1 MTTPPTEPATPG
13 QDGTAGPGRRMKSK
27 RAGTKRRTRT
37 IAAVVAGGVV
47 SAAAIS
53 LVIAG
58 LPMLEA
64 SPTNSPSSLA
74 STQIQSTKAAPSA
87 SPTKSFPAFD
97 RPEYLQPAVAASATQ
112 TVVPTNITISADKTG
127 KVMPEGL
134 AGLSMDTDHLV
145 DMHMDAGQSNFAEIL
160 KMSGDPVIRFG
171 AQAVDRRFFWTSTDE
186 PIPNWKVVPAYS
198 NDKRKVVKITPA
210 TLETLKELLDQGN
223 ARVLMAV
230 DMGHYDPAR
239 AADFAKWAH
248 KILGDRMVGISLG
261 NEPNGYNRV
270 EYAYLALRPADYTFA
285 DWAKEARAYSEAIA
299 KAAPGVKV
307 VGPQAY
313 SEVWWKGFAG
323 LDLPNA
329 GALTYHNYPLS
340 SCSAPA
346 GSEFARTIA
355 NALSRQLSD
364 YSANYAASA
373 VKAAAGHDIPVWN
386 SETNVSTCFG
396 GNEILKTH
404 ASAMWTI
411 NYALRS
417 ALEGV
422 TQLNFHGG
430 LEACKG
436 GAPGS
441 PLCDS
446 GPFNHPNGTLTMRP
460 QYYGI
465 MMVNKLGSGDF
476 LQSQVSG
483 DENVYAYPVRHE
495 DGTMGVM
502 VVNQNDPA
510 KQAPVKITLRLP
522 RQAATGTMTQLSGP
536 TLTAQDQTRIDGE
549 ESSGRP
555 LAEQARVPGFK
566 AGEQSMTI
574 ELNSGTTSIL
584 NFTF

>member
-1 MTTPPTEPATPG
+1 MTPSRTTPNRPDKPKGQGQARRMKRAPGGAWARKRLAAAGVAGAVVATAAVSLVVAGMPLLHNVLGSSTAEKTTQAPIVITTPATP
-13 QDGTAGPGRRMKSK
+13 S
-27 RAGTKRRTRT
+27 
-37 IAAVVAGGVV
+37 VF
-47 SAAAIS
+47 
-53 LVIAG
+53 
-58 LPMLEA
+58 
-64 SPTNSPSSLA
+64 PT
-74 STQIQSTKAAPSA
+74 
-87 SPTKSFPAFD
+87 FE
-97 RPEYLQPAVAASATQ
+97 RPEYVQPAVPASATAAVEA
-112 TVVPTNITISADKTG
+112 TTIKVGSDKTG
-127 KVMPEGL
+127 KIMPEGL

-145 DMHMDAGQSNFAEIL
+145 DMHIDPAQSNFAQIL

-171 AQAVDRRFFWTSTDE
+171 AQAVDRRFFWTSTNE
-186 PIPNWKVVPAYS
+186 PIPNWKVVPAYT
-198 NDKRKVVKITPA
+198 NDKRQVIKITPA
-210 TLETLKELLDQGN
+210 TLENLKHLLDQGN

-270 EYAYLALRPADYTFA
+270 QYAYLALRPADYTFA
-285 DWAKEARAYSEAIA
+285 DWANEARAYSAAIA

-340 SCSAPA
+340 TCDAPA
-346 GSEFARTIA
+346 NSPQARTIK
-355 NALSRQLSD
+355 NALSRTLSD

-373 VKAAAGHDIPVWN
+373 VKAAAGHHIPVWN
-386 SETNVSTCFG
+386 SETNISTCFG
-396 GNEILKTH
+396 GNEVLKTQ

-411 NYALRS
+411 NYAMRS
-417 ALEGV
+417 AMEGV

-441 PLCDS
+441 PLCDNGPYGKPS
-446 GPFNHPNGTLTMRP
+446 GELTMRP

-465 MMVNKLGSGDF
+465 MMVNKLGAGNFLKSEVDGD
-476 LQSQVSG
+476 Q
-483 DENVYAYPVRHE
+483 NIYAYPVQHK
-495 DGTMGVM
+495 DGTVGVM

-510 KQAPVKITLRLP
+510 KQAPVKITLMLP

-549 ESSGRP
+549 KSSGKP
-555 LAEQARVPGFK
+555 LAKQARIPGFK
-566 AGEQSMTI
+566 AGEQSMTL

>member
-1 MTTPPTEPATPG
+1 MKRTPEGLPARKRLVAAAVAGAVVATAAVSLVVAGMPMLNNFIGSSTAGKTTEAPIVISTPATPSVFPTFKKADYV
-13 QDGTAGPGRRMKSK
+13 QPDVPATATEAVK
-27 RAGTKRRTRT
+27 ATT
-37 IAAVVAGGVV
+37 IKVG
-47 SAAAIS
+47 SD
-53 LVIAG
+53 
-58 LPMLEA
+58 
-64 SPTNSPSSLA
+64 T
-74 STQIQSTKAAPSA
+74 
-87 SPTKSFPAFD
+87 
-97 RPEYLQPAVAASATQ
+97 
-112 TVVPTNITISADKTG
+112 TG

-145 DMHMDAGQSNFAEIL
+145 DMHMDPALSNFAEIL

-186 PIPNWKVVPAYS
+186 PIPNWEVVPAYS
-198 NDKRKVVKITPA
+198 NDKRKVIKITPD
-210 TLETLKELLDQGN
+210 TLKNLKNLLDQGN

-248 KILGDRMVGISLG
+248 KILGNRMVGISLG

-270 EYAYLALRPADYTFA
+270 AYKYLALRPADYTFD
-285 DWAKEARAYSEAIA
+285 DWATEVRAYSAAIA
-299 KAAPGVKV
+299 KTAPGVKV

-313 SEVWWKGFAG
+313 SEVWWKGYAG
-323 LDLPNA
+323 LDLPNE
-329 GALTYHNYPLS
+329 GALTFHNYPLS
-340 SCSAPA
+340 TCDAPA
-346 GSEFARTIA
+346 NSDQARTIT

-386 SETNVSTCFG
+386 SETNISTCFG
-396 GNEILKTH
+396 SNEILKTH

-411 NYALRS
+411 NFAMRS
-417 ALEGV
+417 ATEGV

-446 GPFNHPNGTLTMRP
+446 GPYNKPNGTLTMRP

-476 LQSQVSG
+476 LRSEVAG
-483 DENVYAYPVRHE
+483 NENIYAYPVKHK

-510 KQAPVKITLRLP
+510 KQAPAKITLTLP
-522 RQAATGTMTQLSGP
+522 RQAATGTMTQLAGP
-536 TLTAQDQTRIDGE
+536 ELNAQDQTRIDGQ
-549 ESSGRP
+549 ESSGVA
-555 LAEQARVPGFK
+555 LAKQAKIPGFK
-566 AGEQSMTI
+566 AGEQTLTVK
-574 ELNSGTTSIL
+574 LNSGTASIL